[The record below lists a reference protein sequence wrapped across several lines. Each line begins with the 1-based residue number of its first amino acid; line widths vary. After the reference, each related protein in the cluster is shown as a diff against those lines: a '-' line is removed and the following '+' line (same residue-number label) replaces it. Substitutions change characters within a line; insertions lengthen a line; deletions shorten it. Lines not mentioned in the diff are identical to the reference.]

1 MQSGSR
7 QPASLPVGGQW
18 LLDQVQVA
26 RRVRPFGD
34 GAFGQYPA
42 EHVVDRPGD
51 RRHRRDPQ
59 SLEDLG
65 AARVVDAG
73 YHVRD
78 LVGLTG
84 YAGTED
90 VGVVAAGNRGESGRM
105 LRPGF
110 VEVVPVEPEAGDPLS
125 WPVGRQPP
133 ERARQL
139 VDDGD
144 RVAGVGQL
152 GGQSRAGPPAPD
164 DDDVHDTYRTPG
176 STPAQLASS
185 LATVT
190 TRAAVQATRRSG
202 ASPGSL
208 LALGATK

>member
-1 MQSGSR
+1 MAG
-7 QPASLPVGGQW
+7 
-18 LLDQVQVA
+18 
-26 RRVRPFGD
+26 RVRPFGD
-34 GAFGQYPA
+34 GPLGQNPP

-51 RRHRRDPQ
+51 RRHCGDSK

-65 AARVVDAG
+65 AARIVDAG
-73 YHVRD
+73 YHVRN
-78 LVGLTG
+78 LVSL
-84 YAGTED
+84 AGDARAED
-90 VGVVAAGNRGESGRM
+90 VGVVTAGDRGEGGRA

-110 VEVVPVEPEAGDPLS
+110 LEVIPVEPEADDPLS
-125 WPVGRQPP
+125 GPVGRQPP
-133 ERARQL
+133 ERAGKL

-185 LATVT
+185 LTTVT